1 MECHGADAI
10 THSRLEESRKCVGW
24 HRVTNAVRME
34 AVLETQVQPPQ
45 FTVDTQS
52 PTKCDLLRVPGLIG
66 YEATL
71 ARPQLCQETK
81 RNEGHQAILSKTNTP
96 RGIISTSSKLVG
108 HWSETYSL
116 FLRVS
121 FLKDLAIGN
130 KSLLRGCQFKLQ
142 NGSLGWF
149 LGRLL

>member
-1 MECHGADAI
+1 MERHGADSI
-10 THSRLEESRKCVGW
+10 THSRLEESRKGVGW

-45 FTVDTQS
+45 FTVDTQR
-52 PTKCDLLRVPGLIG
+52 PAKCDLLRVPGLIG

-96 RGIISTSSKLVG
+96 RGIISTSSKLMG
-108 HWSETYSL
+108 HWSENL
-116 FLRVS
+116 LPFPKS
-121 FLKDLAIGN
+121 FL
-130 KSLLRGCQFKLQ
+130 FK
-142 NGSLGWF
+142 GLGY
-149 LGRLL
+149 RE